1 MNGLRLEYQDRIN
14 FVVLNFDRREDRALA
29 RRLGIDD
36 HPAYATVEPSSDR
49 VRERRY
55 GPMPD
60 VIMRA
65 WIRTLA
71 STSAAAGSS

>member
-1 MNGLRLEYQDRIN
+1 VNGLRLEYQDRVN
-14 FVVLNFDRREDRALA
+14 FVVLDFDRVADRVLA

-36 HPAYATVEPSSDR
+36 HPAYAIVEPNSDR
-49 VRERRY
+49 VDERRF

-65 WIRTLA
+65 WVHTLA
-71 STSAAAGSS
+71 TTYDE

>member
-1 MNGLRLEYQDRIN
+1 MNGLRHEYQDRIN
-14 FVVLNFDRREDRALA
+14 FVVLDFDRQDDRALA
-29 RRLGIDD
+29 RSLGVDD
-36 HPAYATVEPSSDR
+36 HPAYAIVEPDGEQ

-65 WIRTLA
+65 WVRTLA
-71 STSAAAGSS
+71 STSGN

>member
-1 MNGLRLEYQDRIN
+1 MNGLRHEYQDRIN
-14 FVVLNFDRREDRALA
+14 FVVLDFDRQDDRALA

-36 HPAYATVEPSSDR
+36 HPAYAIVEPGSDR
-49 VRERRY
+49 GRERRY

-65 WIRTLA
+65 WVRTLA
-71 STSAAAGSS
+71 ATSGG